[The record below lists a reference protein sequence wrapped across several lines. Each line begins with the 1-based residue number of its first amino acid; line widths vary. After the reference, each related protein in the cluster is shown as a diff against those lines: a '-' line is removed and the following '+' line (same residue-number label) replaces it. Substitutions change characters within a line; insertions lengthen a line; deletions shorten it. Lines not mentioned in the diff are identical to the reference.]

1 MSRAFNMA
9 GHSKCSINAT
19 IIDCATKA
27 SIVCGLVLPSCSFPL
42 HLVKYHKSPSL
53 NLSQVFSNLHAFAH
67 DGPTT
72 WHDYF
77 F

>member
-1 MSRAFNMA
+1 MARAFNMS
-9 GHSKCSINAT
+9 GRSKCSINAT

-53 NLSQVFSNLHAFAH
+53 DLSQVFSNLHAFAH
-67 DGPTT
+67 DGPST